1 MCQYG
6 NSTYQAGEK
15 FRPDTCTVCH
25 CPRHGGRAL
34 CTIQDCLWEPHC
46 LRRHKKSDECCGSC
60 LEQGCLHSDG
70 KVYSLGATVKE
81 TKCERCVCPTE
92 GGPTTCTQKV
102 ICPEIHCVD
111 PVTDPESCCPSCP
124 NGSFS
129 DVSYYFALSLSL
141 SVCLSLCLS
150 VLSWLLLCFTCLS
163 ICSAQ
168 KVICPSVFL
177 CITVSVSVYMSKC
190 IVLFYNGLIE
200 SVSESAY
207 VSTCVGLCLPAFLPS
222 YPRV

>member
-1 MCQYG
+1 MFCRQVFYVIVILVVTVTSSSLAVEVIEMPEKLEMCQYG

-141 SVCLSLCLS
+141 CLS
-150 VLSWLLLCFTCLS
+150 VSLSLSVCAVVVAPMLYVSVHLFCPESHLS
-163 ICSAQ
+163 ICLPLYHR
-168 KVICPSVFL
+168 V
-177 CITVSVSVYMSKC
+177 
-190 IVLFYNGLIE
+190 
-200 SVSESAY
+200 
-207 VSTCVGLCLPAFLPS
+207 CL
-222 YPRV
+222 RVHV